1 MIQFTDVNKMYKERA
16 ALKNINLHINEGVC
30 FGLIGP
36 NGAGKSTLMKILCNI
51 LGDYKGNVSVS
62 GKLLE
67 SGNSEIKRKIG
78 YVPQDLVL
86 EEKLTGLDNLAFFGR
101 IYGLKGK
108 ALKDRIDEVLQ
119 KVGLLDRKKDA
130 VSSYSGGMKRR
141 LNIACALLHEPDI
154 IIMDEPTVG
163 VDPQSRN
170 HIFDIINELKNNG
183 KTVMYSSHYME
194 EVESLC
200 DDIALIDQGE
210 IVESGSIRELLVK
223 YSKPSIF
230 VQGIGVEKDDL
241 NAFGSVIKVK
251 DGYKID
257 TPEPLQKLEQIA
269 DLFLTKD
276 VQIERLEITRP
287 SLEDIFLSLTGSS
300 LRD

>member
-1 MIQFTDVNKMYKERA
+1 M
-16 ALKNINLHINEGVC
+16 
-30 FGLIGP
+30 
-36 NGAGKSTLMKILCNI
+36 
-51 LGDYKGNVSVS
+51 
-62 GKLLE
+62 
-67 SGNSEIKRKIG
+67 
-78 YVPQDLVL
+78 
-86 EEKLTGLDNLAFFGR
+86 
-101 IYGLKGK
+101 
-108 ALKDRIDEVLQ
+108 DEVLQ

-154 IIMDEPTVG
+154 IILDEPTVG

-170 HIFDIINELKNNG
+170 HIFDIITDLKKEG
-183 KTVMYSSHYME
+183 KTVLYSSHYME

-200 DDIALIDQGE
+200 DQIALIDQGE

-223 YSKPSIF
+223 YSTPSIF
-230 VQGIGVEKDDL
+230 IQGIGVEKEDL
-241 NAFGSVIKVK
+241 VAFGSVIEVK
-251 DGYKID
+251 DGYKIN
-257 TPEPLQKLEQIA
+257 TSEPLQMLEQIA

>member
-1 MIQFTDVNKMYKERA
+1 MIQFTEVNKQYGNRV
-16 ALKNINLHINEGVC
+16 ALKDINLHIEDGVC

-51 LGDYKGNVSVS
+51 LGDYKGDVSVF
-62 GKLLE
+62 GQPLQKD
-67 SGNSEIKRKIG
+67 NTEIKRRIG

-86 EEKLTGLDNLAFFGR
+86 EEKLTGIDNLSFFGR

-108 ALKDRIDEVLQ
+108 PLKDRMDEVLQ

-154 IIMDEPTVG
+154 IILDEPTVG

-170 HIFDIINELKNNG
+170 HIFDIINDLKKEG
-183 KTVMYSSHYME
+183 KTVLYSSHYME

-200 DDIALIDQGE
+200 DQIALIDQGE

-223 YSKPSIF
+223 YSTPSIF
-230 VQGIGVEKDDL
+230 IQGIGVKKEDL
-241 NAFGSVIKVK
+241 VSYGSVIEVK

-257 TPEPLQKLEQIA
+257 TAKPLQMLEQIA